1 MGRSEVV
8 LTPTSTLQV
17 SQILAYCNANN
28 LPVVPQAGNTGLVGG
43 AVPLND
49 EIIISTNKMQEIYS
63 FEEHTGVLT
72 A

>member
-49 EIIISTNKMQEIYS
+49 EIIISTNKM
-63 FEEHTGVLT
+63 
-72 A
+72 